1 MDTPCCI
8 CEITYKMRVMQ
19 RFFHRQCMPNF
30 ISSTENVRMKKY
42 NESFNSRCVKCV
54 GGVIVSAPE
63 NLEPQP
69 KRKRGRPVSN
79 DFKYVPIGLVV
90 KVSSSYTGVSSSNP

>member
-1 MDTPCCI
+1 
-8 CEITYKMRVMQ
+8 
-19 RFFHRQCMPNF
+19 
-30 ISSTENVRMKKY
+30 MKKY

-69 KRKRGRPVSN
+69 RRKRVRPV
-79 DFKYVPIGLVV
+79 
-90 KVSSSYTGVSSSNP
+90 KVHSHQA

>member
-1 MDTPCCI
+1 
-8 CEITYKMRVMQ
+8 MRVMQ

-69 KRKRGRPVSN
+69 RRKRVRPV
-79 DFKYVPIGLVV
+79 
-90 KVSSSYTGVSSSNP
+90 KVHSHQA